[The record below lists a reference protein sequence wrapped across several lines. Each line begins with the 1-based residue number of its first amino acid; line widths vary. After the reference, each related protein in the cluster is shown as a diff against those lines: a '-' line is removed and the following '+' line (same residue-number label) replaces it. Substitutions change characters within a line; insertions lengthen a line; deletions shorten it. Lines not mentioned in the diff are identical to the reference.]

1 MPTLDENYAPR
12 PWACGECKR
21 ILGVVMRDA
30 SRIRRLYVF
39 FRSRSADKMP
49 LKAALLER
57 PRGMF
62 ILHGLDWCEGVECP
76 ICGARTP
83 WNLGTELRERIR
95 NTEVSREPV

>member
-1 MPTLDENYAPR
+1 MPALDETYAPL

-39 FRSRSADKMP
+39 FRACSVETLPPYKFLRM
-49 LKAALLER
+49 R

-62 ILHGLDWCEGVECP
+62 ALHGLDWCEGVECP

-83 WNLGTELRERIR
+83 WNLGTELRDRIR
-95 NTEVSREPV
+95 NTEVKHEPV